1 MIINDTVVTPVTK
14 CFIRRTL
21 SDSRSTFISHLS
33 SIENQSNDRRRSS
46 LDQQAIEKWKSIVDQ
61 SKTLEQF
68 PWTIR
73 RMHILR
79 HFRRSYKNS
88 SKEKPTPMI
97 DSPPHHEHL
106 EAFDDEQ
113 CQLLPTQKVIYNHSR
128 PLTKKSNELLN
139 PYITYFHLPINENL
153 TTSNIQNL
161 PLVTI
166 KSDHHIIQMNDD
178 ECQC

>member
-1 MIINDTVVTPVTK
+1 MNDTFVTPVTK

-33 SIENQSNDRRRSS
+33 AIENQSNGRRRSS
-46 LDQQAIEKWKSIVDQ
+46 LDQQIIEQWKSIADQ

-68 PWTIR
+68 PWTIKK
-73 RMHILR
+73 MHILR

-88 SKEKPTPMI
+88 SKDKTIPMT
-97 DSPPHHEHL
+97 DSPPNHEHL
-106 EAFDDEQ
+106 DDEQ
-113 CQLLPTQKVIYNHSR
+113 CHLLPTEKIIHNQSR
-128 PLTKKSNELLN
+128 TLTKKSNELLN

-153 TTSNIQNL
+153 TTNIQNL

-166 KSDHHIIQMNDD
+166 KSDHHIIQINDD
-178 ECQC
+178 KC

>member
-1 MIINDTVVTPVTK
+1 
-14 CFIRRTL
+14 
-21 SDSRSTFISHLS
+21 
-33 SIENQSNDRRRSS
+33 
-46 LDQQAIEKWKSIVDQ
+46 
-61 SKTLEQF
+61 
-68 PWTIR
+68 
-73 RMHILR
+73 
-79 HFRRSYKNS
+79 
-88 SKEKPTPMI
+88 MI